1 MPTTPDDLAALEEE
15 RSFLLASL
23 RDLER
28 EKEAGDLDDGDYTAL
43 RDDYTSRAANVI
55 RAIDEGRAAVPPKP
69 TRNWARMGVVAVGLV
84 LAAVLAGVLVARAT
98 GQRQAGGTITGNID
112 QTVNNQLSEA
122 RAALTTDTRHALDL
136 YDQVLK
142 VQPDNT
148 EALAYRG
155 YLVAL
160 AGNQAGQNDLVDRG
174 EQSVDRA
181 IQLAPNYADAH
192 CFKALIRHYARQDD
206 TAARAELDACM
217 APPRP
222 GGAPAPARPGPPP
235 AGGPPPAPRS
245 RRGGGAPPPPPRAAT
260 APPAAD
266 ITARG

>member
-1 MPTTPDDLAALEEE
+1 MPTTPDELAALEEE

-28 EKEAGDLDDGDYTAL
+28 EKAAGDLDDGDYAAL

-55 RAIDEGRAAVPPKP
+55 RAIDEGRAALPPAP
-69 TRNWARMGVVAVGLV
+69 PRRWARLAAVAVGLV
-84 LAAVLAGVLVARAT
+84 LVAVLAGVLVARAT

-136 YDQVLK
+136 YDQVLE

-181 IQLAPNYADAH
+181 IELVPSYADAH

-206 TAARAELDACM
+206 ATARAELDACM
-217 APPRP
+217 AAGPPAVVRSLVAP
-222 GGAPAPARPGPPP
+222 MQQELAGAPA
-235 AGGPPPAPRS
+235 S
-245 RRGGGAPPPPPRAAT
+245 T
-260 APPAAD
+260 APTATTAA
-266 ITARG
+266 G